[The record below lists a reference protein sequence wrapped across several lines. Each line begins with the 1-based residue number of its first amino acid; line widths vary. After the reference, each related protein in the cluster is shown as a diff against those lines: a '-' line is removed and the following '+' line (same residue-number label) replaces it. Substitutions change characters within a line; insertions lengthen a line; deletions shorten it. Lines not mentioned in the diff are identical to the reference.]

1 MTGFG
6 QLAHMLRSDVHGPDQ
21 VRTAVCAACGDV
33 LPDRSAETVLR
44 ERLTEAQAVAE
55 RLIAAGEQV
64 SRRSLRRA
72 GLHGSNADLGA
83 LARMARSRL
92 TASGLAAGLARRCSP

>member
-92 TASGLAAGLARRCSP
+92 TAS